1 MLLKLTLACGI
12 QCLTADSWG
21 APWTCLFLSSVS
33 KTSWTGAVGLL
44 YHWAHLS
51 SAAKLL
57 LGLSL
62 SRVVLE
68 RRSCLEDDSCP
79 EKNPHSISH
88 HDASPM
94 SGKLFARKPKMLS
107 LQATHFTVL
116 CATACGDPLRAVYRQ
131 TEGCR
136 RGEAKDHAFTSKALP
151 PAQKPPHKGVF
162 LTQNECQ
169 Q

>member
-1 MLLKLTLACGI
+1 MGYSVWLLIAGVLLEPAC
-12 QCLTADSWG
+12 SW
-21 APWTCLFLSSVS
+21 ALFLRQ
-33 KTSWTGAVGLL
+33 VGLELWALL

-151 PAQKPPHKGVF
+151 PAQKPPQKGVF
-162 LTQNECQ
+162 LTQNVCQ